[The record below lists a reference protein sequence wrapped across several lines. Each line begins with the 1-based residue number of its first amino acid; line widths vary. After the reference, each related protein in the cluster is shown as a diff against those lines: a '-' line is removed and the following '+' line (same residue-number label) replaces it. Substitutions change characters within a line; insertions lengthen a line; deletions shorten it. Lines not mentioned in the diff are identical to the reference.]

1 MNCAYHAEAQ
11 NVAFCIRCGRA
22 LCSQCI
28 RNVRGSVYCEDC
40 LAEALTGKTVSP
52 ASQGKSGVVGGSQF
66 GEIEDKH
73 LWGGVALIVIG
84 ILFLLGNLDLFD
96 MSRIGRVLWPVI
108 LIALGLW
115 RLKKKL

>member
-52 ASQGKSGVVGGSQF
+52 ASHSKSGVVGGLQF

-84 ILFLLGNLDLFD
+84 ILFLLGNLDLID